1 MTHATSDGS
10 EVDAGREAPMPVD
23 DIMVVLGQL
32 FVAIL
37 TALIIALADADV
49 ADLVDAT
56 SVLLLGDPAMMSN
69 FTA

>member
-1 MTHATSDGS
+1 MINELELGA
-10 EVDAGREAPMPVD
+10 EAPIPVD

-37 TALIIALADADV
+37 TALVIGLATGAV
-49 ADLVDAT
+49 SGLVDAMRM
-56 SVLLLGDPAMMSN
+56 LPLGDPAMMSS

>member
-1 MTHATSDGS
+1 MSNKLELGA
-10 EVDAGREAPMPVD
+10 EAPMPVD

-37 TALIIALADADV
+37 TALVIGLATGAV
-49 ADLVDAT
+49 SGLVDAMGM
-56 SVLLLGDPAMMSN
+56 LPLGDPAMMSN